1 MKATTIIAAAALAGS
16 VAATPVAWTK
26 VSPRSEMAA
35 RMAENSHLASRAI
48 TNDAAKFVSKQYDYV
63 VVGAG
68 TAGLALA
75 ARLSENGKYKVGVLE
90 AGGSGYGVGII
101 DTPGQF
107 GADLGTQYDWN
118 YTTVANPANGVPSS
132 GWPRGRV
139 LGGSS
144 ALNFLV
150 WDRSSRYEIDAW
162 EQLGNPGWN
171 WNNLYKAMKKS
182 ERFHAPSQENA
193 DLLGVKPVASD
204 YGSSG
209 PIQVAFPNY
218 ISQQVRRWIPA
229 LLELGIPK
237 NDQPLAGEN
246 VGVSQQ
252 PSDINPTNY
261 TRSYSAPAYLF
272 PNQARSNLDVLT
284 NALASKVNFDTSCG
298 ELWAKSVTFTN
309 GGKSYTVNA
318 TKEVILSAGTVN
330 TPQLLELSGI
340 GSKDVL
346 GKAGVKVLYENAN
359 VGENLQD
366 HTYSATVYNLK
377 PGFKTLDSLRSDST
391 FAAEQLAAYKANQTS
406 IFTETVPSIS
416 YVSLARVVGAD
427 RAKAM
432 VNEVTQYVQ
441 SSRAPYKAT
450 LKKQLDFLNNY
461 PDKVGQMEL
470 IGIDGYFAG
479 TGAPKPT
486 ETYFTILAANQ
497 HLFSRGNVHIQS
509 SDPTKYPLIDPKYF
523 SVPFDTEL
531 STAGTAYTRKV
542 GLSKTYSDMV
552 VGEYWPGNVDLQN
565 YTKTT
570 SVTEYHPIGTAS
582 MLPRNQGGVVDANL
596 RVYGTTNLRVVDASI
611 MPLHVAA
618 HIQATIYGVAEYAA
632 SIIKSQA

>member
-1 MKATTIIAAAALAGS
+1 MKTTSLIAAATLAGV
-16 VAATPVAWTK
+16 VAANPVPWTK
-26 VSPRSEMAA
+26 NSPRSELAA
-35 RMAENSHLASRAI
+35 RMAENSHLAARSISSDPASF
-48 TNDAAKFVSKQYDYV
+48 ASKQYDYLI
-63 VVGAG
+63 VGAG
-68 TAGLALA
+68 TAGLAVA
-75 ARLSENGKYKVGVLE
+75 ARLSEGGKYKVGVLE
-90 AGGSGYGVGII
+90 AGGNGFGVGII

-107 GADLGTQYDWN
+107 GADLGTVYDWN
-118 YTTVANPANGVPSS
+118 YTTVAQNGVPSS
-132 GWPRGRV
+132 GWPRGKV

-171 WNNLYKAMKKS
+171 WNNLYAAMKKS
-182 ERFHAPSQENA
+182 EHFHAPSQQNA

-229 LLELGIPK
+229 LMELGIPK

-252 PSDINPTNY
+252 PSDINPSNY

-272 PNQARSNLDVLT
+272 PNQARSNLNVLT
-284 NALASKVNFDTSCG
+284 NALVSKVNFDTSCG
-298 ELWAKSVTFTN
+298 SNWASGVTFTSN
-309 GGKSYTVNA
+309 GQTYTVNA
-318 TKEVILSAGTVN
+318 TKEVILSGGTVN
-330 TPQLLELSGI
+330 TPQILELSGI

-346 GKAGVKVLYENAN
+346 TKAGVKVVYENAN

-377 PGFKTLDSLRSDST
+377 PGFKTLDSLRSNTT
-391 FAAEQLAAYKANQTS
+391 FAAEQAAAYKANQTS
-406 IFTETVPSIS
+406 ILTETVPSIS
-416 YVSLARVVGAD
+416 YVSLARVVGQK
-427 RAKAM
+427 RAAAM
-432 VNEVTQYVQ
+432 IAEVAKYVA
-441 SSRAPYKAT
+441 SVRAPYKQT
-450 LKKQLDFLNNY
+450 LIKQLEFLTAF

-479 TGAPKPT
+479 TGVPKAN

-497 HLFSRGNVHIQS
+497 HAFARGSIHITS
-509 SDPTKYPLIDPKYF
+509 NDPAKYPTIDPKYF
-523 SVPFDTEL
+523 SVPFDLEIA
-531 STAGTAYTRKV
+531 SAGTNYTRKV

-552 VGEYWPGNVDLQN
+552 VGEYWPGNVDIQQ

-582 MLPRNQGGVVDANL
+582 MLPRSQGGVVDASL
-596 RVYGTTNLRVVDASI
+596 KVYGTDNLRVVDASI
-611 MPLHVAA
+611 IPLHVAA
-618 HIQATIYGVAEYAA
+618 HIQATIYGVAEFGAQ
-632 SIIKSQA
+632 IIKSQA